1 MRKLILMVQL
11 SVDGYM
17 SEKDGNTDWMVYNW
31 GSEWTWDDELR
42 KYFINLTASV
52 DCTLLSRKMAVEG
65 YIDYWA
71 SVAANPNDPQ
81 SAFAKNVVAAHKVVF
96 TKTLEQSEWDNTE
109 LAKGDL
115 KKEVKKLK
123 KQEGKNMMVYGGA
136 TFVSALIEAGLIDEY
151 LLFIN
156 PTALGSGTSIFKKR
170 TNLQLVNE
178 RSFVCGVT
186 VLKYEKLKVN
196 SRLKIA

>member
-17 SEKDGNTDWMVYNW
+17 SEKDGNTNWMVYNW

-42 KYFINLTASV
+42 KYFINLTAST
-52 DCTLLSRKMAVEG
+52 DCILLSRKMAVEG
-65 YIDYWA
+65 YFDYWA
-71 SVAANPNDPQ
+71 GVAADTGLPQ
-81 SAFAKNVVAAHKVVF
+81 SVFAKNIVAAHKVVF
-96 TKTLEQSEWDNTE
+96 TKTLEQSVWDNAD

-136 TFVSALIEAGLIDEY
+136 TFVSVLIEAGLIDEY
-151 LLFIN
+151 QLFIN

-186 VLKYEKLKVN
+186 VLKYEKPKIN
-196 SRLKIA
+196 SWLKIA